1 MGPGNIYSPVTM
13 RRWGLAFAITGF
25 VVAVLMVI
33 SVLVFW
39 NVYIIG
45 DFQTIRQ
52 LTGTLEV
59 VRPEAVG
66 KHDPTIRWVIVIM
79 GSVFLA
85 TVLVALSLFFTS
97 YLVDRRYRSMQT
109 DWLNMTTHELKLP
122 TANIHLFAQTL
133 QRKGLEEYDRNR
145 FIDLILQET
154 RRLDQLVSR
163 ILQARRIEGRM
174 QELRMDRVDLREWIQ
189 EYSRRGVSP
198 RFHLEPGLSGI
209 VRLDRPLMES
219 VLDNLLENALKYGDG
234 SSPVMRVTVSGTEH
248 LELEV
253 VDKGL
258 GVPQKYR
265 KKIFQ
270 RFFRIPGKEHRRRTG
285 TGLGL
290 FIAHSAVHL
299 MGGTMGVRDN
309 PSGKGSVFWL
319 RLPILR

>member
-1 MGPGNIYSPVTM
+1 M

-33 SVLVFW
+33 TVLVLW

-52 LTGTLEV
+52 LTGSLEV
-59 VRPEAVG
+59 VRPVPAAN
-66 KHDPTIRWVIVIM
+66 HDPTGRWVIVVM
-79 GSVFLA
+79 GSVFMA

-97 YLVDRRYRSMQT
+97 YLVDRRYRSLQT

-174 QELRMDRVDLREWIQ
+174 QELRMDRVDLREWIL
-189 EYSRRGVSP
+189 EYARRGVSP
-198 RFHLEPGLSGI
+198 RFLLEPGPSGL
-209 VRLDRPLMES
+209 VRLDRLMMES

-234 SSPVMRVTVSGTEH
+234 SSPIVRLGHIQSEAMEI
-248 LELEV
+248 EV
-253 VDKGL
+253 IDRGL

-290 FIAHSAVHL
+290 FIAQSAVSL

-309 PSGKGSVFWL
+309 PTGKGSVFWF
-319 RLPILR
+319 RLPILK

>member
-1 MGPGNIYSPVTM
+1 M

-52 LTGTLEV
+52 LAGTLQMVKPEV
-59 VRPEAVG
+59 APQ
-66 KHDPTIRWVIVIM
+66 HDPTFRWVVVIM
-79 GSVFLA
+79 GSLFLA
-85 TVLVALSLFFTS
+85 IVLVALSLFFTS
-97 YLVDRRYRSMQT
+97 YLVNRRYRRLQT

-133 QRKGLEEYDRNR
+133 QRKDLEDYDRNR
-145 FIDLILQET
+145 FLDLILQET

-174 QELRMDRVDLREWIQ
+174 QEMRMDRTDLREWLL
-189 EYSRRGVSP
+189 EYARRGVSP
-198 RFHLEPGLSGI
+198 RFVLEEGPYAV
-209 VRLDRPLMES
+209 VRLDKALMES
-219 VLDNLLENALKYGDG
+219 VLDNLLENATKYGDG
-234 SSPVMRVTVSGTEH
+234 TSPVVRISRLGSET
-248 LELEV
+248 LEVAV

-265 KKIFQ
+265 KKIFH

-290 FIAHSAVHL
+290 FIAQSAVAM
-299 MGGTMGVRDN
+299 MGGSLGVRDN
-309 PSGKGSVFWL
+309 PSGKGSVFWF
-319 RLPILR
+319 RLPIHK

>member
-1 MGPGNIYSPVTM
+1 M

-33 SVLVFW
+33 TVLVFW

-52 LTGTLEV
+52 LTGAMEV
-59 VRPEAVG
+59 ARPIPGAN
-66 KHDPTIRWVIVIM
+66 HDPTTRWVIVIM
-79 GSVFLA
+79 GSVFMA
-85 TVLVALSLFFTS
+85 IVLVALSLFFTS
-97 YLVDRRYRSMQT
+97 YLVDRRYRALQT

-133 QRKGLEEYDRNR
+133 QRKGLDDYDRNR
-145 FIDLILQET
+145 FLDLILQET

-174 QELRMDRVDLREWIQ
+174 QELRMDRVDFRAWIQ

-198 RFHLEPGLSGI
+198 HFQLEPGATGM
-209 VRLDRPLMES
+209 VRIDRPLMES
-219 VLDNLLENALKYGDG
+219 VLDNLLQNAQKYGDG
-234 SSPVMRVTVSGTEH
+234 SSPVLRLALLSADT
-248 LELEV
+248 LEVEV
-253 VDKGL
+253 VDRGL

-265 KKIFQ
+265 KRIFQ

-290 FIAHSAVHL
+290 FIAHSAIAL
-299 MGGTMGVRDN
+299 MGGSMGVRDN
-309 PSGKGSVFWL
+309 PSGKGSVFWF
-319 RLPILR
+319 RLTTLK